1 VPAKEILKSAD
12 KPTDL
17 VPNLVYETWVTKDQH
32 ILNYLLSSVSMEIW
46 VQVATCS
53 TVAKVWKVIQ
63 DMLAS
68 QSRGHIINTYMA
80 LATVQKGSSTIAE
93 FFSCMKPLADDMAD
107 VQERS
112 WRTRRSPPTSSPA
125 ST

>member
-1 VPAKEILKSAD
+1 VPAKEILKSSD

-17 VPNLVYETWVTKDQH
+17 VPNLVYETWVAKDQQ
-32 ILNYLLSSVSMEIW
+32 ILNYLLSSVSMEIL

-68 QSRGHIINTYMA
+68 QSRGRVINTYMT
-80 LATVQKGSSTIAE
+80 LATYAAPPPSPSSLVA
-93 FFSCMKPLADDMAD
+93 
-107 VQERS
+107 
-112 WRTRRSPPTSSPA
+112 
-125 ST
+125 